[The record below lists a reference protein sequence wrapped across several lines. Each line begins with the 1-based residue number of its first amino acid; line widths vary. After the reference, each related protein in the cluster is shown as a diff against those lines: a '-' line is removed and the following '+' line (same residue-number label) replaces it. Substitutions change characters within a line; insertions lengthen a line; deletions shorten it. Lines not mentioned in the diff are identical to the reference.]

1 MKIVLAF
8 DSFKG
13 SLPAQE
19 ACRIVTATLAASRPT
34 WEVISKPMADG
45 GEGTSETIL
54 SAVVGEWCP
63 CRVMGPLPG
72 RDVAAGFVWFPDDQ
86 TALVEMAAASGIT
99 LIPSSDLN
107 PMLTTT
113 FGTGQLLM
121 KAMERQPRRILLAVG
136 GSATV
141 DGGVGAAQAMGWRF
155 MDAKGQ
161 EIVLGGAGV
170 EAIAKILPPLY
181 TVKLPRVEV
190 LCDVNNPLCGI
201 QGAAV
206 VYGPQKGATP
216 DMIRRLDDALGR
228 LAAIMK
234 SLTGRDIATVP
245 GAGAAGGLA
254 AGAMAFFDAQ
264 LVPGVEAVMKVCGVE
279 KAMQGADWVITGEGR
294 LDHQSFQGK
303 VVSGIVNAAKRNH
316 LKVAVIAGQV
326 ALSELEW
333 RRCGVQEAYGLV
345 PPGPVTPAMLR
356 EARQRLVDRVRILV
370 DAMG

>member
-13 SLPAQE
+13 SLSAQE
-19 ACRIVTATLAASRPT
+19 ACRLVTATVASLRPS

-54 SAVVGEWCP
+54 AAVPGEWCP

-72 RDVAAGFVWFPDDQ
+72 REVEAGFVWFPDDQ
-86 TALVEMAAASGIT
+86 TALVEMATASGIT
-99 LIPSSDLN
+99 LIPVGELN

-121 KAMERQPRRILLAVG
+121 KAMERKPRRILLAVG

-141 DGGVGAAQAMGWRF
+141 DGGVGAAQAMGWHF
-155 MDAKGQ
+155 LDAEGQ
-161 EIVLGGAGV
+161 EVALGGAGV
-170 EAIAKILPPLY
+170 ERISRIVVPQTKVNLP
-181 TVKLPRVEV
+181 KVEV
-190 LCDVNNPLCGI
+190 LCDVNNPLCGER
-201 QGAAV
+201 GAAV

-216 DMIRRLDDALGR
+216 EMVRRLDSALGR
-228 LAAIMK
+228 LAEMIK
-234 SLTGRDIATVP
+234 PLQGRDIAVVP

-254 AGAMAFFDAQ
+254 AGAMAFFGAH
-264 LVPGVEAVMKVCGVE
+264 LVPGVEAVMNVCGVE

-303 VVSGIVNAAKRNH
+303 LVSGIVNAAKRH
-316 LKVAVIAGQV
+316 SVKVAVIAGQV
-326 ALSELEW
+326 TLSEPEW
-333 RRCGVQEAYGLV
+333 RRCGVEVAYGMV
-345 PPGPVTPAMLR
+345 PAGPVTPEVLK
-356 EARQRLVDRVRILV
+356 EAGHRLIDKVRVLVDV
-370 DAMG
+370 ME